1 VRTVVVLVQEA
12 GRSEFAASPGRVW
25 CGSVERLIDEYAER
39 TFFIRCRMCARRRKN
54 DTREGEP
61 YGGSI
66 EAQGAVVES
75 EKAHVCSECTFF
87 SFVAADVLTLA
98 VLLWRRPRT

>member
-1 VRTVVVLVQEA
+1 MC
-12 GRSEFAASPGRVW
+12 S
-25 CGSVERLIDEYAER
+25 AE
-39 TFFIRCRMCARRRKN
+39 KN

-98 VLLWRRPRT
+98 VFCGGVHGHNVRKGCDRAGGVQRGSRGQSRG